1 MNAEVYNKEEHMEY
15 AELLNRLTVDCKDDG
30 MRFLR
35 KDRIQEIK
43 SLLNNS
49 GYELLEEGNL
59 SLLYGKPAG
68 EANAYQTLISSHVD
82 CVYINCFA
90 KDESDMCWKGTFD
103 NSATNAA
110 VIDLMLRGELD
121 ASVLIAFTG
130 DEEKNSAGAVEIM
143 QALSRMECGIDRAI
157 VLDVTNEGWEDEAA
171 FSIENDRG
179 FDILTGYH
187 IVGLLQASNTPC
199 VFVHEAEPDETWEY
213 NRGAG
218 SDRPG
223 IPCLSLCLPVQ
234 GNMHGEDGVLLRKSS
249 IVPYE
254 NILRNLANA
263 GF

>member
-1 MNAEVYNKEEHMEY
+1 MEY

-30 MRFLR
+30 ARFLR
-35 KDRIQEIK
+35 KDRMQEIK

-59 SLLYGKPAG
+59 SLLYGKPVG
-68 EANAYQTLISSHVD
+68 EGDAYRALISSHVD

-90 KDESDMCWKGTFD
+90 KDESDICWKGTFD

-110 VIDLMLRGELD
+110 VVDLMLRGELD
-121 ASVLIAFTG
+121 TSVLIAFTG
-130 DEEKNSAGAVEIM
+130 DEEKDSAGAVEII
-143 QALSRMECGIDRAI
+143 QTLNRMECRIDRAI

-213 NRGAG
+213 SKGSG
-218 SDRPG
+218 SDMPG
-223 IPCLSLCLPVQ
+223 IPCLSLCLPVR

-249 IVPYE
+249 IAPYE
-254 NILRNLANA
+254 DILRNLANA
-263 GF
+263 VF